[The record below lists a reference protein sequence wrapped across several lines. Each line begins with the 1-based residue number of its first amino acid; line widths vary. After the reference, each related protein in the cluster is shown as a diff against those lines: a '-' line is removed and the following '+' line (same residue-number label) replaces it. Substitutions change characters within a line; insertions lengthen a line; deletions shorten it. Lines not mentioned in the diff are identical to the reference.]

1 MTRCVPSFFA
11 VLAVCGVLAVPARA
25 DEGGP
30 SYTIEDVT
38 ACSKDA
44 MRICRDVLTDLDAV
58 ETCMKAHYEEL
69 NPRCQARFHVT
80 RPGGAAA
87 PAAPQ

>member
-1 MTRCVPSFFA
+1 MTRCAISLVVLLASGLLAAPS
-11 VLAVCGVLAVPARA
+11 RA
-25 DEGGP
+25 QDGGP

-58 ETCMKAHYEEL
+58 ESCMKAHYDEL

-80 RPGGAAA
+80 RPT
-87 PAAPQ
+87 PQAAPQ